1 MRILSHNSR
10 KLAQEKQFPDKDINN
25 TQFEHAQ
32 REKQLAN
39 FDDAMGRPEHAVKPR
54 ILLVIPG
61 QPRPALEDEIATGK
75 RPRVDN
81 YAIQQVLGADVLHL
95 NDAQATHLGWLNS
108 RLFGPKLALTW
119 TAFCRRHAYDIIY
132 TTTESVGLP
141 LAMLLKLSG
150 ARAGRPRHVSLSHY
164 LSPFKKRIFFKFG
177 VGSHIDVLIVH
188 CAAQQAL
195 ATKVLSVPGERVMKL
210 PYFVDTNFWRSLA
223 LSTIDSKPAMRS
235 GQMPMICA
243 VGLEF
248 RDHATLVK
256 AVSNLNVEV
265 RIAAAGNHRAS
276 VRSPYGRTAQMP
288 ESLSSLPPNVL
299 IKSYN
304 YIELRRLYTAAR
316 FVVVPLRETDFQAGA
331 TVILEAM
338 AMGKA
343 VIVSGTRGQ
352 TDIVRDSRN
361 DGRGPVVREWWPGF
375 LDVPGV
381 AETLGSLP
389 TGFYVTPGDP
399 HELRDTIQYL
409 LDHPEIADELGRNG
423 QCVARA
429 YFSLDA
435 FVERF
440 AAAIR
445 GEPLEDSG

>member
-1 MRILSHNSR
+1 M
-10 KLAQEKQFPDKDINN
+10 EKRLVDLN
-25 TQFEHAQ
+25 
-32 REKQLAN
+32 
-39 FDDAMGRPEHAVKPR
+39 DAVERPEHVVKPR
-54 ILLVIPG
+54 ILLVIPVE
-61 QPRPALEDEIATGK
+61 PRPALEDEIATGK

-81 YAIQQVLGADVLHL
+81 YAIQQALGADVLHL
-95 NDAQATHLGWLNS
+95 NDAQATYLGRLIT

-141 LAMLLKLSG
+141 LAMLLKLG
-150 ARAGRPRHVSLSHY
+150 GTRAGRPRHVVLSHY

-177 VGSHIDVLIVH
+177 VGSHIDTLIVH
-188 CAAQQAL
+188 CAALHAL
-195 ATKVLSVPGERVMKL
+195 ATKVLRMPGERVVKL

-223 LSTIDSKPAMRS
+223 PSTIDSKAAMS
-235 GQMPMICA
+235 EGQVPMICA

-248 RDHATLVK
+248 RDYATLVT
-256 AVSNLNVEV
+256 AISNLNVEV
-265 RIAAAGNHRAS
+265 RIAAAGNHKPSAG
-276 VRSPYGRTAQMP
+276 SPYGKTARMP
-288 ESLSSLPPNVL
+288 ANLSSLPPNVL
-299 IKSYN
+299 IRSYS
-304 YIELRRLYTAAR
+304 YVELRRLYTAVR
-316 FVVVPLRETDFQAGA
+316 FVVVPLWQTDAPDGV
-331 TVILEAM
+331 TTILEAM

-343 VIVSGTRGQ
+343 VIVSGIRGQ
-352 TDIVRDSRN
+352 TDVVRDPRN
-361 DGRGPVVREWWPGF
+361 NGHGPVVCEWWPGF
-375 LDVPGV
+375 LDAPGV

-423 QCVARA
+423 QCVAEA

-435 FVERF
+435 LVERF

-445 GEPLEDSG
+445 GEPHPELAHLPPSATELR